1 MKKRFRERRVSQKL
15 TLFHLGEPPEPLL
28 NPTFP
33 SPYPHRAPT
42 VPPPYAFHASK
53 VASRPSDWRFLECPR
68 QLNRGVMSPSF
79 RWLERGSGHGWQS
92 LRKSDQLGEFK
103 LHKLHR
109 LNGLHR
115 LHEADGSREGRRVR
129 GLREGCRQRR
139 PITGVNCADC
149 IRCFISMVC
158 AGVESE

>member
-53 VASRPSDWRFLECPR
+53 VASRPPVWRYSECPTNSGPR
-68 QLNRGVMSPSF
+68 IMSTSF
-79 RWLERGSGHGWQS
+79 RLLESGSGEGRQGQ
-92 LRKSDQLGEFK
+92 RKSKEWAECK
-103 LHKLHR
+103 LHKLHG
-109 LNGLHR
+109 LHGLHR
-115 LHEADGSREGRRVR
+115 LHKADGSREGRRAR
-129 GLREGCRQRR
+129 GLEGVGRDYGTRLPAAQ
-139 PITGVNCADC
+139 
-149 IRCFISMVC
+149 
-158 AGVESE
+158 AGCGR